1 VLILLCVTPQ
11 MLSILF
17 QLQDASHVIVQRS
30 FQMEIDLDQTAVLL
44 CQEMQ
49 EGADRNV
56 TICQL
61 QARLAWEQ
69 EHRILAM
76 AAMSTLTA
84 QVQLKDQELLA
95 QADEHSKTKVQVPPC
110 ACSCN
115 ANKFSRCSGPF
126 AHSP

>member
-1 VLILLCVTPQ
+1 
-11 MLSILF
+11 
-17 QLQDASHVIVQRS
+17 
-30 FQMEIDLDQTAVLL
+30 MEIDLDQTALLL

-49 EGADRNV
+49 TGADRDK

-61 QARLAWEQ
+61 QAHLAWER

-84 QVQLKDQELLA
+84 HLQLKDQELLA
-95 QADEHSKTKVQVPPC
+95 QADKHSKSKVQVLSC

-115 ANKFSRCSGPF
+115 ASKVNYCSAPLAQFSMSFNSSLDGI
-126 AHSP
+126 

>member
-1 VLILLCVTPQ
+1 
-11 MLSILF
+11 M
-17 QLQDASHVIVQRS
+17 
-30 FQMEIDLDQTAVLL
+30 DLDQTALLL

-49 EGADRNV
+49 AGADRDV

-61 QARLAWEQ
+61 QAHLAWER

-84 QVQLKDQELLA
+84 QLRLKDQELLT
-95 QADEHSKTKVQVPPC
+95 QADEHSNTKVQIIPF

-115 ANKFSRCSGPF
+115 ANKVNCLL
-126 AHSP
+126 HSFP

>member
-1 VLILLCVTPQ
+1 
-11 MLSILF
+11 
-17 QLQDASHVIVQRS
+17 
-30 FQMEIDLDQTAVLL
+30 MEIDLDQTALLL

-49 EGADRNV
+49 AGADRDK

-61 QARLAWEQ
+61 QAHLAWEQ

-84 QVQLKDQELLA
+84 QLRLKDQELLA
-95 QADEHSKTKVQVPPC
+95 QADERSNTKVQILDF

-115 ANKFSRCSGPF
+115 ANKVNCCSAPLAQSPMSFSSCSDG
-126 AHSP
+126 H